1 LDAGDLLLTQLR
13 RTSLPAVTLN
23 ITRRHAMHALTRA
36 LTAVL
41 VVLAVAAPVASA
53 RPIDPP
59 GLTPAER
66 AQDLR
71 HLAAGGLTDTSAAP
85 KGVYWSY
92 EYEAPTPAPV
102 VHSTGHATAA
112 DDDDIPWLTV
122 GLIAAGTALLIGG
135 ALVLTTRRRP
145 PTAHAV

>member
-1 LDAGDLLLTQLR
+1 M
-13 RTSLPAVTLN
+13 RTLP
-23 ITRRHAMHALTRA
+23 RA
-36 LTAVL
+36 LLAVL

-53 RPIDPP
+53 RPIDQP

-66 AQDLR
+66 AQDLA
-71 HLAAGGLTDTSAAP
+71 HLYAGGQSDAAAP

-92 EYEAPTPAPV
+92 DYEAPTPAPA
-102 VHSTGHATAA
+102 VHSTGHATAT
-112 DDDDIPWLTV
+112 DDDGIPWMTI